1 MADKNKT
8 KKELMSELEE
18 LRLQLKHFERSGED
32 GTEIP
37 DKAFRLI
44 VESVPN
50 GIVMTNNMGQ
60 IIFLNSQAEK
70 MFGYAQR
77 ALLGKS
83 VEELVPEGF
92 RQAHNKYRSS
102 YVKEPSTKPMGE
114 GRDLFALRSDGSQ
127 FPVEIGL
134 NFANSDSGV
143 VVISTIINI
152 TERRNTE
159 KLLNE
164 REQRLREIM
173 DNTTDAII
181 VFDDKGVVETLNR
194 EAQRLF

>member
-60 IIFLNSQAEK
+60 II
-70 MFGYAQR
+70 
-77 ALLGKS
+77 
-83 VEELVPEGF
+83 
-92 RQAHNKYRSS
+92 
-102 YVKEPSTKPMGE
+102 
-114 GRDLFALRSDGSQ
+114 
-127 FPVEIGL
+127 
-134 NFANSDSGV
+134 
-143 VVISTIINI
+143 
-152 TERRNTE
+152 
-159 KLLNE
+159 
-164 REQRLREIM
+164 
-173 DNTTDAII
+173 
-181 VFDDKGVVETLNR
+181 
-194 EAQRLF
+194 